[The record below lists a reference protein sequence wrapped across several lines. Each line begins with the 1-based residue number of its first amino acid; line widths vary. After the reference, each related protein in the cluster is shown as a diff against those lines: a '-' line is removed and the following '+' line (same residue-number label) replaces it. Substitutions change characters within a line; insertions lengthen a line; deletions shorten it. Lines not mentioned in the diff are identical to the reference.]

1 MRHARPGLAALLCVL
16 LVATWLSVG
25 PALADA
31 VPRLTGTV
39 RDASGP
45 VAFPVLD
52 VYHLDQAT
60 GWTFGDEFTGTGDG
74 TFSVPLSGFAE
85 GEYTVKFSGDGDESL
100 WLGGTSGIAEQLTDG
115 NHFTVPSV
123 SDVDLGTIVLTR
135 ILALHASGA
144 VTGPSGARLG
154 GLAVRIAADA
164 DALGRGEFLD
174 SAWTSSAGAFTIGV
188 PSAGSYAVQVD
199 DPTHFLLPAT
209 AQVVV
214 GEADATLDPVAV
226 AANPSLVTGKLL
238 AAGAG
243 LADAA
248 VTTLVWDGSAF
259 IEYASAS
266 TDTAGLFAVPVP
278 VGACFTV
285 RYRKSGY
292 ATGYLGGGGAPT
304 GCGGP
309 SAPTS
314 ADPGA
319 ANPVAD
325 AVLTKNW
332 AVTGTVASVQGSAAA
347 FAGIDVYPS
356 GQLGEAA
363 GLVTTA
369 WADGKGVFEIPLA
382 AGDYELSFFGSDVP
396 FSPTS
401 RSIRVSAAMDL
412 GTVTVQLSQALS
424 GQIRSSAGP
433 LERATA
439 SLFLGTDPVASATA
453 VTGADGRFEFPVVAA
468 GAAFTVRLSGHG
480 FADDSVS
487 GVMPAG
493 PLGLDPRILGPAPS
507 DLGAVAGQRLD
518 YCTANRLPAGDETS
532 SAAVTLPFAVQF
544 FGKRHSSAYVNT
556 NGSISFTAPR
566 GSFLPAQLTAATG
579 VPMIAPFL
587 ADIDAS
593 AAGDRE
599 VSYGPSPDGSAFCVQ
614 WADARQFG
622 GAAHDTFQLLL
633 TAVGTSG
640 DFDLTFNY
648 DRLTWDTGIFGTG
661 SPATAVAGFSDGTGT
676 AGGYLSFPGSG
687 VAGALIDEGQ
697 DALVSGSLNSG
708 HSGRYVI
715 GFRAAETA
723 GFGSLSGALA
733 RMDGS
738 AAGGIQVTA
747 CRDVAGSRQCDLTT
761 SRSDGSFSFLALRA
775 GDYRLDL
782 AGGDELDADPVDLA
796 VVPGATTAAGTL
808 RLRSAAPSPS
818 ASPSASPGTAS
829 PSTSPT
835 AVSSQTPV
843 SSPTPSV
850 MPVPSPTAVPSP
862 TPSASVTPPQPTVP
876 APPMK
881 QLKPAT
887 PKISGT
893 RRVGKTLKAHPG
905 TWRPAHV
912 KFSYQ
917 WLRSG
922 KPIAKATKSSHRLTK
937 ADRGHRIRV
946 RVTGRLAGYVTAA
959 TVSAATVK
967 VKR

>member
-60 GWTFGDEFTGTGDG
+60 GWTFGDEFTGAGDG

-135 ILALHASGA
+135 ILALHASGT

-238 AAGAG
+238 AAGVG

-433 LERATA
+433 L
-439 SLFLGTDPVASATA
+439 
-453 VTGADGRFEFPVVAA
+453 
-468 GAAFTVRLSGHG
+468 
-480 FADDSVS
+480 
-487 GVMPAG
+487 
-493 PLGLDPRILGPAPS
+493 GLDPRILGPAPS

-648 DRLTWDTGIFGTG
+648 DRLRWDTGIFGTG

-708 HSGRYVI
+708 QSGRYVI

-835 AVSSQTPV
+835 AVSSQTP
-843 SSPTPSV
+843 SV

-881 QLKPAT
+881 QLRPAT

-922 KPIAKATKSSHRLTK
+922 KPIPKATKSSHRLTK